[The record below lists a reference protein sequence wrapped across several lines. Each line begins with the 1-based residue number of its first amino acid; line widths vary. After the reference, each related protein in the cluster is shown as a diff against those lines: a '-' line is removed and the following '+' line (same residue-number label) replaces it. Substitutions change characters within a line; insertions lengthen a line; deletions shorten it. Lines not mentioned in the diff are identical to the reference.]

1 MYSVSSV
8 YIHSPFCRSKC
19 AYCDFF
25 SVPVTSI
32 QDAYVNGIIN
42 EFDYY
47 KDKYSLKK
55 IDNLYIG
62 GGTPSL
68 LSSIQLKK
76 IISKFFPFFSDN
88 AEITVEVNPESL
100 TLQLL
105 DEMLNMG
112 ITRISLGIQSM
123 DDNCL
128 STVCRCCN
136 SSINRNALRIL
147 SEKEINYSVDLIAGL
162 PPQNDDEFIKGLN
175 EVISYNP
182 KHISLYGLTLEENTA
197 LYKQVSMGKIKC
209 QEEKIESQWFAGW
222 KFLEK
227 HGFIQYEVSNFGIPG
242 YESRHNIN
250 YWKQGSYLGLGA
262 GGTGTLYQFDK
273 NVAEGLRYTNSSNI
287 DKYIDF
293 WNGAKFFADKNIIP
307 CDKEFLDQKILA
319 FEFCMLGLRMSQG
332 ISLQEYSKRFSDT
345 FPIEP
350 FLRWEKKG
358 LVEIKKTEKGDTLFA
373 MTKKGLPF
381 LNSFLSEL

>member
-1 MYSVSSV
+1 M
-8 YIHSPFCRSKC
+8 I
-19 AYCDFF
+19 
-25 SVPVTSI
+25 
-32 QDAYVNGIIN
+32 
-42 EFDYY
+42 
-47 KDKYSLKK
+47 
-55 IDNLYIG
+55 
-62 GGTPSL
+62 SL
-68 LSSIQLKK
+68 L
-76 IISKFFPFFSDN
+76 
-88 AEITVEVNPESL
+88 
-100 TLQLL
+100 
-105 DEMLNMG
+105 
-112 ITRISLGIQSM
+112 
-123 DDNCL
+123 
-128 STVCRCCN
+128 
-136 SSINRNALRIL
+136 RNLRR
-147 SEKEINYSVDLIAGL
+147 
-162 PPQNDDEFIKGLN
+162 
-175 EVISYNP
+175 
-182 KHISLYGLTLEENTA
+182 
-197 LYKQVSMGKIKC
+197 
-209 QEEKIESQWFAGW
+209 
-222 KFLEK
+222 
-227 HGFIQYEVSNFGIPG
+227 IPG